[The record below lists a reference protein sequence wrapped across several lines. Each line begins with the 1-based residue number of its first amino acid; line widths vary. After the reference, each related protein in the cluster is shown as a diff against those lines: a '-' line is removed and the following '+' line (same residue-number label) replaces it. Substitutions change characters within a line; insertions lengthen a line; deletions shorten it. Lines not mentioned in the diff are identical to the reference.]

1 MSPLKTF
8 CLGVVAGL
16 LSGLVACTA
25 PSAAPTAAP
34 QTTPPQ
40 APPTQTR
47 LPTDTAAPS
56 ATDTQPPA
64 APSATAVAATATPTA
79 TATPAPT
86 ETPASSPTPAATP
99 TPARAFITY
108 QDFEI
113 LPAAVT
119 IKVGTEVVFLIR
131 AGLLSF
137 HQPYNFMAPNVFEAP
152 ARLGDGATYAHTFN
166 EPGAVTLLCGYH
178 ADMRATLIVEP

>member
-1 MSPLKTF
+1 MKMSPLKTF

-25 PSAAPTAAP
+25 PAATPPATPTPAPT
-34 QTTPPQ
+34 Q
-40 APPTQTR
+40 APPTQTHS
-47 LPTDTAAPS
+47 PTDT
-56 ATDTQPPA
+56 A
-64 APSATAVAATATPTA
+64 APSATAVAATATPTT

-113 LPAAVT
+113 LPAAST

-137 HQPYNFMAPNVFEAP
+137 HQPYNFTAPNVFEAP